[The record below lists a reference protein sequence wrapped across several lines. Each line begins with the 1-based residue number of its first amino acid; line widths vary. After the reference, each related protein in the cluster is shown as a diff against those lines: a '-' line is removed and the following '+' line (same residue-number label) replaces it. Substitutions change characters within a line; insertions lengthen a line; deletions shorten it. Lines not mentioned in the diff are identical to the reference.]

1 MFCSR
6 HKERIA
12 LAKCERCG
20 CGVCAECLVVVNSE
34 NYCRNCATDNV
45 LAVSVVHMRNPLLA
59 FLFSLV
65 FPGMGQVYN
74 GQVTKGMFIFISSW
88 LIVPWIYGIVD
99 AVITARR
106 VNAGIVKTRPSTG
119 SLVGCAL
126 LILLFWTSPL
136 LLFAGL
142 RHISVFKE
150 ITVNETTAIN
160 TLFKISRAAEA
171 YREEKGTYPSNYA
184 DLYFTEPPF
193 IDDLYCDVSL
203 SGWNYS
209 CVFSPSGYRVNAV
222 SEPGLF
228 GMERTFTVV
237 TGGELV
243 TVPSIVPKDDKFLRF

>member
-12 LAKCERCG
+12 IAQCKRCN
-20 CGVCAECLVVVNSE
+20 CGVCAECLVVVHSK
-34 NYCRNCATDNV
+34 NYCKTCATDNV
-45 LAVSVVHMRNPLLA
+45 RAVSVVQMRNPFLA
-59 FLFSLV
+59 FLFSFV

-106 VNAGIVKTRPSTG
+106 VNAGIVQTRASTG

-126 LILLFWTSPL
+126 LILLFWVSPII
-136 LLFAGL
+136 LFTGL
-142 RHISVFKE
+142 RHLSVLTE
-150 ITVNETTAIN
+150 ITIDESTAIN
-160 TLFKISRAAEA
+160 TLFKISRAAESFA
-171 YREEKGTYPSNYA
+171 EEKGSYPSNYA
-184 DLYFTEPPF
+184 DLYFSEPPF

-209 CVFSPSGYRVNAV
+209 CVFSPTGYRANAI

-228 GMERTFTVV
+228 GVERTYTVN
-237 TGGELV
+237 TGGELI
-243 TVPSIVPKDDKFLRF
+243 PGQSIIPKDDDFLRF